1 MFKHIVG
8 FLISNIAPSQHL
20 RRDLLAKSSD
30 VQKMGCC
37 LPSNS
42 RFLSTITLTNNYVAV
57 TSNFTDLFQLE
68 KMIAEG

>member
-30 VQKMGCC
+30 VQKMGC
-37 LPSNS
+37 LLK
-42 RFLSTITLTNNYVAV
+42 RFITKLV
-57 TSNFTDLFQLE
+57 S
-68 KMIAEG
+68 